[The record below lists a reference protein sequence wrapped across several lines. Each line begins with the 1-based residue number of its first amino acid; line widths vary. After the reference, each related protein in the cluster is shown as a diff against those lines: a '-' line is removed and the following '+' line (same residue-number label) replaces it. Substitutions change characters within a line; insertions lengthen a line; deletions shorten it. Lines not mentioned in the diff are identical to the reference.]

1 MGAPSGT
8 VRAGPGAAANLA
20 AASRGV
26 DTAESAQAIAPP
38 GASVAHDGDVADKQD
53 PSRLDRELME
63 LLNEVR
69 VVLPGVS
76 VLFAFLL
83 TVPFTSGFAKLDLAQ
98 RDIFFALFL
107 VTLASMLCLMT
118 PSAYHRLRFREH
130 AKEGLLRYSNVLVI
144 VGQVLVG
151 VAFVLAVFLM
161 TSLLFD
167 ARAAW
172 ITSSAVGLVA
182 TVLWFGVPLGRRQ
195 ASGDS

>member
-1 MGAPSGT
+1 
-8 VRAGPGAAANLA
+8 
-20 AASRGV
+20 
-26 DTAESAQAIAPP
+26 
-38 GASVAHDGDVADKQD
+38 
-53 PSRLDRELME
+53 ME